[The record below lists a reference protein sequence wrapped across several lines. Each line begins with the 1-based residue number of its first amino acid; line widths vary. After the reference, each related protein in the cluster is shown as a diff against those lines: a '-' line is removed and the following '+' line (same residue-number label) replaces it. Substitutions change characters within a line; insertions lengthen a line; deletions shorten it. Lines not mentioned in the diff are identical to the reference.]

1 MLQGVPKIPTGPL
14 SIART
19 FAMARKFENFYI
31 YIESWSGHLDGIKKE
46 RTQRKMY
53 GPGPS
58 MTFTVCTCPKDIT
71 VAKTL
76 NQRSTKMLQDV
87 IKKKRIES

>member
-1 MLQGVPKIPTGPL
+1 
-14 SIART
+14 
-19 FAMARKFENFYI
+19 MARKFENFYI

-58 MTFTVCTCPKDIT
+58 YDIHCLYLSQGHHCSKNT
-71 VAKTL
+71 EPEIHKNVTGCH
-76 NQRSTKMLQDV
+76 
-87 IKKKRIES
+87 KKKKNRILMR